1 MPSPTAEEL
10 LASIGGLSPEL
21 AQRAAD
27 RIDECRALLAAGIDM
42 DAVQQHLKDQDVP
55 IIQAILITTRLL
67 DDHPSR
73 LRAAREIVECS
84 PARTPRQCTEQT
96 TALTDTYSR

>member
-21 AQRAAD
+21 AQQTAD

-42 DAVQQHLKDQDVP
+42 DAIQQHLKDEGVP
-55 IIQAILITTRLL
+55 LMHAVLITTRLI
-67 DDHPSR
+67 DCHPSN
-73 LRAAREIVECS
+73 LKAAREIVECS
-84 PARTPRQCTEQT
+84 PARTPDS
-96 TALTDTYSR
+96 ALSRPRN